1 MKFEQQVSQ
10 KQTQT
15 QKLLMTQTLQQ
26 SLQVLHFSIDE
37 LNQYIK
43 SQSMENPLI
52 EIKEANYTSNYAKPK
67 SSTGQELDSFSQV
80 ADIHESLFEHL
91 IQQIHLNYRDTY
103 LRTLVLFLVE
113 YIDLNGYLKITL
125 EEAQKLTKAEPIQ
138 MLDALT
144 LIQQLDP
151 AGVGA
156 RNLQECL
163 MLQTERDQQAPELA
177 YYVLEEFFDEL
188 VGRKWEE
195 IAKKLNIGLS
205 EIQKIFDYIQT
216 LTPTPG
222 AQYGNVEGLY
232 VIPDLTV
239 KVREGELEVIA
250 NRQGMPELRFQQ
262 SYFEQF
268 KDSKDK
274 EVKKYLQGKVQEFEN
289 LQKAIVQRGD
299 TVLAVGKYII
309 QAQKEYFLDSTH
321 PLKPLTMKEVASAL
335 SIHESTVSRAVNGK
349 YIETDAGII
358 EMRDFFVQSISS
370 SDGKEIANS
379 QVKNKLKE
387 LIQNED
393 KKKPLSD
400 QKLADLLANKG
411 MEISR
416 RTVAKYREELGILG
430 SSKRKRFD

>member
-15 QKLLMTQTLQQ
+15 QKLLMTQSLQQ

-103 LRTLVLFLVE
+103 LRILVLFLVE
-113 YIDLNGYLKITL
+113 YIDLNGYLKITF
-125 EEAQKLTKAEPIQ
+125 EEAQQITKAEPIQ

-163 MLQTERDQQAPELA
+163 MLQTERDQKAPSLA

-188 VGRKWEE
+188 VGRKWDV
-195 IAKKLNIGLS
+195 IAKKLNIGLN
-205 EIQKIFDYIQT
+205 EIQLIFDYIQT

-222 AQYGNVEGLY
+222 AQYGSVEGLY
-232 VIPDLTV
+232 VIPDITV
-239 KVREGELEVIA
+239 KVEEGKLKVIP

-262 SYFEQF
+262 NYFEQF
-268 KDSKDK
+268 KDSQDI
-274 EVKKYLQGKVQEFEN
+274 EVKIYLQNKVQEFES
-289 LQKAIVQRGD
+289 LRKAIMQRGD

-309 QAQKEYFLDSTH
+309 DAQQEYFLDATR
-321 PLKPLTMKEVASAL
+321 PLKPLTMKEVANAL
-335 SIHESTVSRAVNGK
+335 DIHESTVSRAVNGK
-349 YIETDAGII
+349 YIETDNGIV
-358 EMRDFFVQSISS
+358 EMRDFFVQSIVGT
-370 SDGKEIANS
+370 DGKEVANS
-379 QVKNKLKE
+379 QVKTRLKE
-387 LIQNED
+387 LVDQEN
-393 KKKPLSD
+393 KRKPLSD
-400 QKLADLLANKG
+400 QKLSEILVDEG

-416 RTVAKYREELGILG
+416 RTVAKYRDELGILV

>member
-232 VIPDLTV
+232 VISDLTV

-349 YIETDAGII
+349 YIETDAGIV

-400 QKLADLLANKG
+400 QKLADLLANEG